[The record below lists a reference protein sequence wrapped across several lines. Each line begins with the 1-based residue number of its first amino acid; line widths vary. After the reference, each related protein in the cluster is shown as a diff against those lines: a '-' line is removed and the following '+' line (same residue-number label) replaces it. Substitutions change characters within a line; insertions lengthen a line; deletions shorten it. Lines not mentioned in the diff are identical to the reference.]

1 MEVKNS
7 NGVMTVKTFKKMCM
21 KANTSKSNEIHDYF
35 IKLEEIIYEL
45 IDEETSELRHD
56 LKI

>member
-1 MEVKNS
+1 
-7 NGVMTVKTFKKMCM
+7 MTVKTFKKMCM